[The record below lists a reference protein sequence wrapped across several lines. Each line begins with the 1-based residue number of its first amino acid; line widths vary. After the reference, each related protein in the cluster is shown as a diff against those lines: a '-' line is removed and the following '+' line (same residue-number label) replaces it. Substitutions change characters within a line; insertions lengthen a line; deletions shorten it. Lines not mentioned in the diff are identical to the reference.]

1 MSNNIRL
8 YVTEETRRQ
17 IDRLLSML
25 AAAGVDLKDNRGNLS
40 ISALVRYL
48 VAQELRRQT
57 ADPDA
62 PFPDKDP
69 WDEMGFPAPRS

>member
-8 YVTEETRRQ
+8 YVTPETRSQ
-17 IDRLLSML
+17 IERLLPML
-25 AAAGVDLKDNRGNLS
+25 AAAGVDLKDNRGKDS
-40 ISALVRYL
+40 VSAMLRYL

-57 ADPDA
+57 TDPDA

-69 WDEMGFPAPRS
+69 WDEMGAYRK